1 METAFAEAQS
11 DWATA
16 GDCHTEH
23 TTAVLTLL
31 DQKATALNH
40 QVTDL
45 TILQQQG
52 ATHTGGTGP
61 RTANAVD
68 GTGTNGVSVALVGGT
83 SQPALGLG
91 AAGAAAN
98 AEAEAVEAKASED
111 YGLASLTATPEQLP
125 ELKSELSDEEK
136 LYAESVWHVLKQ
148 LVSEEM

>member
-16 GDCHTEH
+16 RDCHTEH

-68 GTGTNGVSVALVGGT
+68 GTGTNGVSVALAGGT
-83 SQPALGLG
+83 SQSALGLG
-91 AAGAAAN
+91 AAGVAAN
-98 AEAEAVEAKASED
+98 AEADAIEAKAVED
-111 YGLASLTATPEQLP
+111 YGLASPGSTIEHFPHLLA
-125 ELKSELSDEEK
+125 ELS
-136 LYAESVWHVLKQ
+136 VG
-148 LVSEEM
+148 